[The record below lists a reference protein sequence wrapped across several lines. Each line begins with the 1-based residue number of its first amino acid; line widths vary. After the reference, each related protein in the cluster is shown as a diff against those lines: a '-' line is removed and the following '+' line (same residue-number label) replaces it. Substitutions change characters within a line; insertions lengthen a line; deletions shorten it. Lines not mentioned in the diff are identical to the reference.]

1 MAEKLIAPLAG
12 TIVSISIE
20 NGASVEED
28 DETLV
33 LEVMKMKNPVY
44 APCTGTV
51 TELKVEVG
59 DKVEEDDVLAV
70 IEASSNFI
78 TQM

>member
-1 MAEKLIAPLAG
+1 MAEELIAPLAG

-33 LEVMKMKNPVY
+33 LEAMKMENPIY
-44 APCTGTV
+44 APCTCTV
-51 TELKVEVG
+51 IEIKVEVG
-59 DKVEEDDVLAV
+59 DKVEEGDVLAV
-70 IEASSNFI
+70 IESS
-78 TQM
+78 